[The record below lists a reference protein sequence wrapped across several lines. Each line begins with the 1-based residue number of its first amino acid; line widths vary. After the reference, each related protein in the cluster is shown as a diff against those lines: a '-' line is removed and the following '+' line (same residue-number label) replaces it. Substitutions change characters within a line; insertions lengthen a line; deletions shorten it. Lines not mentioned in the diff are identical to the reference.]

1 MSLTLSCLWERARA
15 GRDRW
20 NNRTASGIGNKWW
33 REKMFKQI
41 DYTMVVVSDMDRA
54 VEFYRDR
61 LGIPLKFQSPDW
73 TEFQTG
79 ATTLALH
86 GGGVTPTGPPA
97 GDPTKQA
104 GSCSIGFNVEDVDK
118 TYEELKAKGIRFV
131 MPPTQRE
138 GEGIKLAVCIDPD
151 GLPIAFAQTIAQT
164 AAS

>member
-1 MSLTLSCLWERARA
+1 
-15 GRDRW
+15 
-20 NNRTASGIGNKWW
+20 
-33 REKMFKQI
+33 MFKQI
-41 DYTMVVVSDMDRA
+41 DYTMVVVSDMQRS
-54 VEFYRDR
+54 VEFYRDK

-79 ATTLALH
+79 TTTLALH
-86 GGGVTPTGPPA
+86 GGGVAATAPPTV
-97 GDPTKQA
+97 DPSKQA

-118 TYEELKAKGIRFV
+118 TYLEMQAKGIRFV

-151 GLPIAFAQTIAQT
+151 GLPIAFAQAIAQT